1 MSSITIAV
9 GLPAARPRRST
20 RPVPAAAR
28 PRATV
33 RPTGPSARDAVRLTA
48 RGRLVVAVL
57 LAVLAVVAL
66 LAVTGPAGATA
77 SGSGAVAE
85 RVTVRPG
92 ETLWQI
98 ARRAAP
104 GADPRATI
112 ARIQEM
118 NALESSSVQAG
129 RVLLVPRR

>member
-1 MSSITIAV
+1 MSSISIAV

-20 RPVPAAAR
+20 RPVPARPR

-33 RPTGPSARDAVRLTA
+33 RPSGRSARDAVRLTA

-57 LAVLAVVAL
+57 LAVLAVVTL
-66 LAVTGPAGATA
+66 FAVTGPAGATA

-104 GADPRATI
+104 AADPRATI

-118 NALESSSVQAG
+118 NALESSAVQAG
-129 RVLLVPRR
+129 RVLLVPKR

>member
-9 GLPAARPRRST
+9 GLPAARPRRVA
-20 RPVPAAAR
+20 RPVPARPR

-33 RPTGPSARDAVRLTA
+33 RPSRPSARDAVRLTA

-57 LAVLAVVAL
+57 LAVLAVVTL
-66 LAVTGPAGATA
+66 FAVTGPAGATA

-98 ARRAAP
+98 ARRDAP
-104 GADPRATI
+104 AADPRATI

-118 NALESSSVQAG
+118 NALESSAVQAG
-129 RVLLVPRR
+129 RVLLVPKR